1 MLSTL
6 LAMEISMKIDAKIL
20 GGASCV
26 IGCTTFLR
34 NIKNLGKIKR
44 FNGVLSQRYI
54 ITLFW
59 HKNRE
64 NGSKVA

>member
-20 GGASCV
+20 GGASYLL
-26 IGCTTFLR
+26 GCTTFLR

-44 FNGVLSQRYI
+44 FGGVLFFRYI
-54 ITLFW
+54 ITYF
-59 HKNRE
+59 
-64 NGSKVA
+64 

>member
-34 NIKNLGKIKR
+34 NMQNLGKIKR
-44 FNGVLSQRYI
+44 FDGVLWFRYI
-54 ITLFW
+54 ITLFYI
-59 HKNRE
+59 KLAQN
-64 NGSKVA
+64 V

>member
-34 NIKNLGKIKR
+34 SIKNLGKIKR
-44 FNGVLSQRYI
+44 FNGVLFFRYI
-54 ITLFW
+54 ITYFW
-59 HKNRE
+59 HKVAQ
-64 NGSKVA
+64 NGSK